1 MKQLP
6 PALKKGDLIRIV
18 APAKSIEATYV
29 DHAAALLT
37 ESGYRVKVSE
47 HCLGS
52 YNYFSGTLKDR
63 LSDFQEA
70 LDDQETK
77 AILCARGGYGSIQ
90 LVDKL
95 DWSVFQLHP
104 KWVIGFSDITVFH
117 QRLACMGYGSIHGSM
132 PLNFQENSNAS
143 IETLLSALENGIQP
157 KISVAYNHHNHLG
170 EAVGTLVGGNASI
183 VYSMLGTNDHPEYD
197 GSILFLEDL
206 AEQIYHIDRIF
217 HAFDK
222 SGILSKING
231 MIIGGMTDMKDTAVP
246 FGSSVEEIIHHHLK
260 RYNIPLVFDFPSGH
274 IDDNRALVLGDKV
287 ILHSSDNGAFLD
299 HSV

>member
-29 DHAAALLT
+29 DHAVDILT
-37 ESGYRVKVSE
+37 KSGYRYKVGE

-132 PLNFQENSNAS
+132 PLNFPENSNAS

-157 KISVAYNHHNHLG
+157 KISVAYNHLNHIG
-170 EAVGTLVGGNASI
+170 VAEGTLVGGNASI

-197 GSILFLEDL
+197 GTILFLEDL

-260 RYNIPLVFDFPSGH
+260 GYNIPLVFDFPSGH
-274 IDDNRALVLGDKV
+274 IEDNRALVFGDKV
-287 ILHSSDNGAFLD
+287 ILHSGDNSAFLD
-299 HSV
+299 HSA